1 MPKEVARNAPALHAG
16 PHAFFA
22 EKSLAKKL
30 YNLFGLVVLALV
42 TAFGSLFK
50 VSKFDVLVPLRLP
63 GFAAFGCI
71 ANCEIPYI
79 KKPSQNANF
88 LLTPSKPQDKLTIL
102 YYNKKLDIVEIEGD
116 DYVRNLLF

>member
-1 MPKEVARNAPALHAG
+1 M
-16 PHAFFA
+16 
-22 EKSLAKKL
+22 
-30 YNLFGLVVLALV
+30 
-42 TAFGSLFK
+42 
-50 VSKFDVLVPLRLP
+50 
-63 GFAAFGCI
+63 I

-88 LLTPSKPQDKLTIL
+88 LLTPSKPQDKFTIL